1 MPTTGE
7 ARNNQENSSCR
18 YRPFSHLCKVTSSA
32 KAGGVDTVEGKFH
45 RGSDIS
51 AVMKDESV
59 SGR

>member
-1 MPTTGE
+1 M
-7 ARNNQENSSCR
+7 
-18 YRPFSHLCKVTSSA
+18 TSSA